1 MDDRKS
7 VRWLGLLIF
16 VPIIFAMFGGDRYRY
31 PCQDPENWS
40 LGECQKPQC
49 LSDGTCPDQ
58 LVGKP
63 KAMAS
68 VSPVTPTL
76 PKPEVG
82 VCK

>member
-7 VRWLGLLIF
+7 VRWLGLLVLI
-16 VPIIFAMFGGDRYRY
+16 PIIFAMSGGDRYRY
-31 PCQDPENWS
+31 PCQDPDNWS
-40 LGECQKPQC
+40 TAECQKPEC
-49 LSDGTCPDQ
+49 LSNGTCPDQ

-68 VSPVTPTL
+68 IVNPA